1 MQSKQPAGRGRR
13 VKPPSMPSLGSPGV
27 SFAAHVIKKA
37 RMNGQMQPVASL
49 SVMDR
54 VQILAA
60 REFGDAGSMGVAKLA
75 KVSQAAA
82 DSLIV
87 GSKPV
92 TDRVLA
98 SVART
103 AQASGHWLL
112 LGEGSMNPEPSLPE
126 DEMRFIQAM
135 RKVDEAGALLMLF
148 VLDFGAVLDAV
159 PREERLRVLA
169 AVRRIAHDA
178 ESCQFL
184 SAVLGDGFVNTL
196 RGNLAQAMFQRA
208 VSPEQL
214 MDQPHLFTPMDEL
227 LGAFGP
233 ERGRSLMN
241 MLAA

>member
-1 MQSKQPAGRGRR
+1 
-13 VKPPSMPSLGSPGV
+13 
-27 SFAAHVIKKA
+27 
-37 RMNGQMQPVASL
+37 MNGQMQPVASL

-112 LGEGSMNPEPSLPE
+112 LGEGSMSPEPSLPE
-126 DEMRFIQAM
+126 DEMRFIQA
-135 RKVDEAGALLMLF
+135 
-148 VLDFGAVLDAV
+148 
-159 PREERLRVLA
+159 
-169 AVRRIAHDA
+169 
-178 ESCQFL
+178 
-184 SAVLGDGFVNTL
+184 
-196 RGNLAQAMFQRA
+196 
-208 VSPEQL
+208 
-214 MDQPHLFTPMDEL
+214 
-227 LGAFGP
+227 
-233 ERGRSLMN
+233 
-241 MLAA
+241 

>member
-1 MQSKQPAGRGRR
+1 
-13 VKPPSMPSLGSPGV
+13 
-27 SFAAHVIKKA
+27 
-37 RMNGQMQPVASL
+37 MNGQMQPVASL

-75 KVSQAAA
+75 NVSQAAA

-98 SVART
+98 SVARKGQT
-103 AQASGHWLL
+103 SGHWLL
-112 LGEGSMNPEPSLPE
+112 LGEGSMSTEPSSPE
-126 DEMRFIQAM
+126 DEMKFIQAM

-148 VLDFGAVLDAV
+148 VLDFDAVLDAV

-169 AVRRIAHDA
+169 AVRRIANDA

-196 RGNLAQAMFQRA
+196 RGNLAQAMFRRA

-227 LGAFGP
+227 LGAFGS
-233 ERGRSLMN
+233 ECGRSLMD